1 MDLGAPLNT
10 SSLAD
15 QAYERLDN
23 AILTGSLAPGTLLSE
38 AELSIQLGISRG
50 PLREALSRLEGRK
63 LVRRVRQQGVSVVNL
78 TDHEVLE
85 LMQVREVLEG
95 LACRLAT
102 VNMSDEQLQT
112 LADCDMGYYGGI
124 DDPSSNNDIHFRIAR
139 GCGNALLCDYL
150 TKDLYY
156 LWRLYRY
163 RTGSKEGHSQAAQA
177 AHREIIAAMQKRNA
191 DLAEHLMKA
200 HIANARTALNL
211 NVKPA

>member
-1 MDLGAPLNT
+1 MNLGEPLNT

-15 QAYERLDN
+15 QAYERLDR

-38 AELSIQLGISRG
+38 AELSLQLGISRG

-78 TDHEVLE
+78 SNQEVME

-102 VNMSDEQLQT
+102 EAMSDESLGD
-112 LADCDMGYYGGI
+112 LSNCDLGNYGGI
-124 DDPSSNNDIHFRIAR
+124 DGTSTSNDLHFRIAK
-139 GCGNALLCDYL
+139 GCGNSLLSDYL

-163 RTGSKEGHSQAAQA
+163 RTGKQEGHPEAALSD
-177 AHREIIAAMQKRNA
+177 HREIIKAMQARNA
-191 DLAEHLMKA
+191 DLAEQLMKA
-200 HIANARTALNL
+200 HIANARKALTL
-211 NVKPA
+211 EMAK